1 MMLQQNFYDT
11 NVSNFSNCFLVDMED
26 ESSLK
31 LKKKM
36 TVVAANEMSK

>member
-1 MMLQQNFYDT
+1 MMLQRIFYDT